1 MDSTTALVLT
11 VVVTSAA
18 TGLIVGLFTW
28 LLTRRSL
35 LTRIGDANVLE
46 VGEKLI
52 DVLATAGLVVDS
64 SNSVIRSSASATT
77 MGLIRNKSLA
87 IAELVDVVDTVR
99 RFGEPVFV
107 ELEIPSPGGGDNH
120 WVETRAA
127 LAGNGNVV
135 VLLEDKTESQRLD
148 EARRD
153 FVANISH
160 ELKTP
165 IGAIG
170 LLAEALVDATDDP
183 ETVRKFSRNLRKEAR
198 RLADLVQDII
208 QLSRVQSKDVLTAV
222 EPVDVSAIVQEA
234 AERCSILAES
244 KGISVNVSPA
254 PNSTVVGDR
263 ELLTVAVKN
272 LIDNGIIYSDEGKRV
287 GVGVTTTKN
296 SVKVAVAD
304 VGIGIPK
311 NEQGRIF
318 ERFYR
323 VDASRSRRT
332 GGNGLGLSLV
342 KHIVHSHGGEI
353 TVFSKPG
360 VGSTFTITIPR
371 FNAPQNGEAE

>member
-208 QLSRVQSKDVLTAV
+208 QLSRVQSKDVLAAV

-371 FNAPQNGEAE
+371 FDAPQNGEAE

>member
-1 MDSTTALVLT
+1 MTSGSAVVLTVLATMAGTALV
-11 VVVTSAA
+11 
-18 TGLIVGLFTW
+18 VGLFTW
-28 LLTRRSL
+28 LLTRRSM
-35 LTRIGDANVLE
+35 TTKIADHNVLE

-52 DVLATAGLVVDS
+52 DVLATAGLVIDG
-64 SNSVIRSSASATT
+64 SNTVIRSSASATT

-87 IAELVDVVDTVR
+87 IPQLVEIVDTVR
-99 RFGEPVFV
+99 RFGEPDFS
-107 ELEIPSPGGGDNH
+107 ELEIPSPGGGESH

-135 VLLEDKTESQRLD
+135 LLLEDKTEAHRLD
-148 EARRD
+148 DARRD

-183 ETVRKFSRNLRKEAR
+183 DTVRKFSKSLRKESR

-208 QLSRVQSKDVLTAV
+208 QLSRIQTKDVLSNAQ
-222 EPVDVSAIVQEA
+222 PVQVYALVTEA
-234 AERCSILAES
+234 AERCAILAES
-244 KGISVNVSPA
+244 REITVTVNCA
-254 PNSTVVGDR
+254 ENIAVVGEA

-272 LIDNGIIYSDEGKRV
+272 LIDNAIQYSEPKQHVGI
-287 GVGVTTTKN
+287 GVSVSKN
-296 SVKVAVAD
+296 TVQISIAD

-311 NEQGRIF
+311 DEQSRIF

-323 VDASRSRRT
+323 VDASRSRQT
-332 GGNGLGLSLV
+332 GGTGLGLSLV
-342 KHIVHSHGGEI
+342 KHIVFSHGGEI
-353 TVFSKPG
+353 TLFSQPK
-360 VGSTFTITIPR
+360 VGSTFTIQLPR
-371 FNAPQNGEAE
+371 FDPSLSGETE

>member
-1 MDSTTALVLT
+1 MDSTTALALT
-11 VVVTSAA
+11 VLVTSAA

-35 LTRIGDANVLE
+35 LTRIADANVLE

-87 IAELVDVVDTVR
+87 ITELVDVVDTVR

-198 RLADLVQDII
+198 RLAALVQDII
-208 QLSRVQSKDVLTAV
+208 QLSRVQSKDVLAAV

-244 KGISVNVSPA
+244 KGISVSVSPS
-254 PNSTVVGDR
+254 PNSIVVGDR

-272 LIDNGIIYSDEGKRV
+272 LIDNGITYSDEGKRV

-296 SVKVAVAD
+296 SVKVSVAD

-311 NEQGRIF
+311 NEQSRIF

-371 FNAPQNGEAE
+371 FDEPQNGVAT

>member
-198 RLADLVQDII
+198 RLAALVQDII
-208 QLSRVQSKDVLTAV
+208 QLSRVQSKDVLAAV

-371 FNAPQNGEAE
+371 FDAPQNGEAE

>member
-208 QLSRVQSKDVLTAV
+208 QLSRVQSKDVLAAV

>member
-1 MDSTTALVLT
+1 MTSTSSLALT
-11 VVVTSAA
+11 VLATVAA
-18 TGLIVGLFTW
+18 TGFVVGLFTW

-35 LTRIGDANVLE
+35 LTRIADANVLE

-64 SNSVIRSSASATT
+64 SNTVIRSSASATT

-99 RFGEPVFV
+99 RFGEPVYA
-107 ELEIPSPGGGDNH
+107 ELEIPSPGGGDDH

-135 VLLEDKTESQRLD
+135 VLLEDKTESHRLD
-148 EARRD
+148 DARRD
-153 FVANISH
+153 FLANISH

-183 ETVRKFSRNLRKEAR
+183 DTVRKFSKNLRKEAR

-208 QLSRVQSKDVLTAV
+208 QLSRVQSKDVLGAAKPIDVARVV
-222 EPVDVSAIVQEA
+222 EDA
-234 AERCSILAES
+234 AERCAIIAES
-244 KGISVNVSPA
+244 KDISITVNAQPDIL
-254 PNSTVVGDR
+254 VVGDA
-263 ELLTVAVKN
+263 ELLTVAIKN
-272 LIDNGIIYSDEGKRV
+272 LIENAIKYSDDGKHV
-287 GVGVTTTKN
+287 GIGVTTSKN
-296 SVKVAVAD
+296 SVQISVAD
-304 VGIGIPK
+304 VGVGIPK
-311 NEQGRIF
+311 DEQNRIF

-323 VDASRSRRT
+323 VDASRSRQT
-332 GGNGLGLSLV
+332 GGTGLGLSLV
-342 KHIVHSHGGEI
+342 KHIVFSHGGEI
-353 TVFSKPG
+353 TLYSQPG
-360 VGSTFTITIPR
+360 VGSTFTISLPR
-371 FNAPQNGEAE
+371 FVKSVNGGLS

>member
-1 MDSTTALVLT
+1 MTSTSALVLT
-11 VVVTSAA
+11 VLATVAA

-35 LTRIGDANVLE
+35 LTRIADANVLE

-52 DVLATAGLVVDS
+52 DVLATAGLVVDG

-87 IAELVDVVDTVR
+87 IAELIDVVDTVR
-99 RFGEPVFV
+99 RFGDPVFV
-107 ELEIPSPGGGDNH
+107 ELEIPSPGGGDDH
-120 WVETRAA
+120 WVEVRAA

-135 VLLEDKTESQRLD
+135 VLLEDKTESHRLD
-148 EARRD
+148 DARRD
-153 FVANISH
+153 FLANISH

-183 ETVRKFSRNLRKEAR
+183 ETVKKFSKSLRKESR

-208 QLSRVQSKDVLTAV
+208 QLSRVQSKDVLGAAQPIEMAAV
-222 EPVDVSAIVQEA
+222 VDEA
-234 AERCSILAES
+234 AERCAILAES
-244 KGISVNVSPA
+244 KDITVTVNAQPDVF
-254 PNSTVVGDR
+254 VVGDR

-272 LIDNGIIYSDEGKRV
+272 LVDNAIKYSEDGKHV
-287 GVGVTTTKN
+287 GVGVTTSKGQVQI
-296 SVKVAVAD
+296 SVAD
-304 VGIGIPK
+304 VGVGIPK
-311 NEQGRIF
+311 DEQSRIF

-323 VDASRSRRT
+323 VDSSRSRQT
-332 GGNGLGLSLV
+332 GGTGLGLSLV
-342 KHIVHSHGGEI
+342 KHIVFSHGGEI
-353 TVFSKPG
+353 TLFSQPK
-360 VGSTFTITIPR
+360 VGSTFTISLPK
-371 FNAPQNGEAE
+371 FDNSLNGETT